1 MLYNQNTMVQFG
13 QVGAAGYEIML
24 LYKIAKP
31 IYYMSFYLLLN

>member
-1 MLYNQNTMVQFG
+1 MLYNQNIAVQLG
-13 QVGAAGYEIML
+13 REGAAGYKIML